1 MLHVDLFRPDG
12 WSRDS
17 MSGSLSDYYF
27 LFVIQK
33 IKGKIIFYFVSK
45 ILSFFANFC
54 YEIFVRNVF
63 IILIYQILIL
73 YLMLGLPGSAVKA
86 AAVVVPASDT
96 AAPGLPPAAA
106 SSPAAATASSPK
118 PSAAPTAKQVQGL
131 RRN

>member
-1 MLHVDLFRPDG
+1 M
-12 WSRDS
+12 
-17 MSGSLSDYYF
+17 
-27 LFVIQK
+27 
-33 IKGKIIFYFVSK
+33 
-45 ILSFFANFC
+45 
-54 YEIFVRNVF
+54 RNVF

>member
-12 WSRDS
+12 WSRGS

-45 ILSFFANFC
+45 ILSFFLL
-54 YEIFVRNVF
+54 IFVRNVF

-118 PSAAPTAKQVQGL
+118 PSAVPTAKQVQGL

>member
-12 WSRDS
+12 WSSGS

-45 ILSFFANFC
+45 ILSFFLL
-54 YEIFVRNVF
+54 IFVRNVF